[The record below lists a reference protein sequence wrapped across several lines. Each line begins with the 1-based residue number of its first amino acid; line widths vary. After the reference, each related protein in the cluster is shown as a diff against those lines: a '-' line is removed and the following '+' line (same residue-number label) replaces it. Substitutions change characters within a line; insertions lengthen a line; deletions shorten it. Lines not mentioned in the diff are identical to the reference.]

1 LGRVAI
7 KLVSTEDKAP
17 SSTLWDHP
25 PVSWVLWVD
34 EAVVAVNKPS
44 GLRTLPDGYNPQ
56 APHLKSLLEP
66 VYGRLWIVHRLDKET
81 SGVVVMA
88 RTAAAHRSLNTQFE
102 QHTAR
107 KIYHALV
114 RGTPE
119 WEEKSIDL
127 PLCSNGDRRHRTV
140 VDLQQGKPALTNLR
154 VVERCRDH
162 TLVEAR
168 PETGRTHQIRAHLSA
183 LGFPLAGDGLY
194 GGGAPVPPLESF
206 ALHAKSLSLKHP
218 FSAEL
223 LKFEAPYPTAL
234 SSVLAGLRFP
244 AAPEPLSLDP

>member
-1 LGRVAI
+1 M
-7 KLVSTEDKAP
+7 
-17 SSTLWDHP
+17 LWCQP

-81 SGVVVMA
+81 SGVVILA
-88 RTAAAHRSLNTQFE
+88 RTAEAHRSLNTQFE

-114 RGTPE
+114 TGTLE
-119 WEEKSIDL
+119 WEERSIDL
-127 PLCSNGDRRHRTV
+127 PLRPNGDRRHRTV
-140 VDLQQGKPALTNLR
+140 VDMQQGKPALTNLR
-154 VVERCRDH
+154 VIERYRDY
-162 TLVEAR
+162 TLVEAH
-168 PETGRTHQIRAHLSA
+168 PETGRTHQIRAHLAA
-183 LGFPLAGDGLY
+183 LGLPLAGDRLY
-194 GGGAPVPPLESF
+194 GGGVPVPPLESF

-223 LKFEAPYPTAL
+223 LSLEAPYSHEFQSALEQIRLTADHPLSPTA
-234 SSVLAGLRFP
+234 
-244 AAPEPLSLDP
+244 